1 MNEENVDRIKHGL
14 VATCLG
20 DSGYFTYKRT
30 RRGDAE
36 IDNIVAYVLEN
47 SEKDYR
53 VVDFTPYG
61 YDERQYCSPGFDL
74 PVGCLMRT
82 THGEYPQYHTSADD
96 LSFVSPENLTESFLM
111 YLEVIGVLEG
121 NGKYLNMNPKCEP
134 QLGRRGLYQNIGGA
148 EQGKKLQLAMLW
160 VLNMSDG
167 NHSLLD
173 IARRSR
179 LQFRLI
185 CEAARHL
192 TVAELLKETI

>member
-1 MNEENVDRIKHGL
+1 
-14 VATCLG
+14 
-20 DSGYFTYKRT
+20 
-30 RRGDAE
+30 
-36 IDNIVAYVLEN
+36 
-47 SEKDYR
+47 
-53 VVDFTPYG
+53 
-61 YDERQYCSPGFDL
+61 
-74 PVGCLMRT
+74 MRT

-192 TVAELLKETI
+192 KVAELLKETI